1 VHGAPDAVA
10 TAELERL
17 RLPLPEEEL
26 QARFEDLQRKLVPQ
40 WEVIEEEFSDEPYG
54 VVVVPSLTGID
65 LPLDSTKRQAYEER
79 YLFLLFLLR
88 QPRATLVYVTSE
100 PIQPSVID
108 YYLGLLPGV
117 VAGHARRR
125 LHLVAP
131 HDGGPPPLSA
141 KLLERPRLLDEIRS
155 LAGDPDRAHL
165 VPYNTTRLERD
176 LALRLGIPMYGAD
189 PKFTAL
195 GTKSG
200 ARALFAEAGVPHPEG
215 REDLRSV
222 DDVVD
227 AVLELVAA
235 RPDIE
240 SVVLKHDEGVSG
252 LGNAVLDVRGLE
264 GASRARA
271 IERLRDLRPED
282 PHASVEQFLER
293 LATGGIVEELVVG
306 AEIRSPSVQMRA
318 TPLGKVE
325 QLSTHDQL
333 LGGASGQTFLG
344 SLFPA
349 SDAYA
354 RQIADEALKVGEL
367 LAERGVIGRFA
378 VDFLTART
386 GDGWKSYA
394 IELNLRK
401 GGTTHPYLTLQFLT
415 EGEYDTQ
422 RARFVTP
429 TGDAKFFVSTDRL
442 ESDAYRVLQPDDV
455 FDLAVRSRLHFDHTT
470 KKGAVFHMMTALGRH
485 GIIGLTAVGDSQD
498 EARSL
503 FDRTKDALDRE
514 ARAASQEPSL
524 PSVDSSAVVPA

>member
-1 VHGAPDAVA
+1 VFGAPDPVA
-10 TAELERL
+10 TADLDHVRI
-17 RLPLPEEEL
+17 PLPEEEL
-26 QARFEDLQRKLVPQ
+26 QAQFEALQRKLVPQ
-40 WEVIEEEFSDEPYG
+40 WRVIEEEFTDEPYG
-54 VVVVPSLTGID
+54 IVVVPSLSGID

-117 VAGHARRR
+117 VIGHARRR
-125 LHLVAP
+125 LHLVSP

-141 KLLERPRLLDEIRS
+141 KLLERPRLLDEIRA

-176 LALRLGIPMYGAD
+176 LALRLGLPMYGAD
-189 PKFTAL
+189 PKFASL

-200 ARALFAEAGVPHPEG
+200 ARALFAEAGVPHPDG
-215 REDLRSV
+215 REGLRSV

-227 AVLELVAA
+227 AVLELLVA
-235 RPDIE
+235 RPGIE

-252 LGNAVLDVRGLE
+252 LGNAVLDLRGLE
-264 GASRARA
+264 GASRPR
-271 IERLRDLRPED
+271 IEERLSDLRPED
-282 PHASVEQFLER
+282 ARSNAEQFLER
-293 LATGGIVEELVVG
+293 LAGGGIIEELVVG

-325 QLSTHDQL
+325 QLSTHDQM
-333 LGGASGQTFLG
+333 LGGASGQLFLG
-344 SLFPA
+344 SVFPA
-349 SDAYA
+349 SEAYA

-367 LAERGVIGRFA
+367 LTERGVIGRFA

-386 GDGWKSYA
+386 DERWKPYA

-415 EGEYDTQ
+415 DGQYDTEQ
-422 RARFVTP
+422 ARFVTP

-442 ESDAYRVLQPDDV
+442 ESDAYRVLQPDDI
-455 FDLAVRSRLHFDHTT
+455 FDLAVRTGLHFDHTT
-470 KKGAVFHMMTALGRH
+470 KKGTVFHMMTALGRH
-485 GIIGLTAVGDSQD
+485 GIIGLTAVGDSHE

-503 FDRTKDALDRE
+503 FEGTRDALDRE
-514 ARAASQEPSL
+514 ARAGARQRDL
-524 PSVDSSAVVPA
+524 PAVDSALVTA